1 MADKTYRSILIA
13 APADK
18 VMDVIA
24 DFDRYPAWVAAAKT
38 VEVLEQG
45 PDKRAHKVR
54 FVLDA
59 GIVTD
64 SYDLV
69 YDWSADGRSVSWE
82 LVRGELQKAQY
93 GTYSLEPRPD
103 GTTEVTYELTVDLNI
118 PMIGM
123 FKRKAEKVITDTAL
137 KELKKRV
144 EG

>member
-1 MADKTYRSILIA
+1 MADSTVRSIVIG
-13 APADK
+13 APSK
-18 VMDVIA
+18 LVMDVIA

-38 VEVLEQG
+38 VEVVEAG
-45 PDKRAHKVR
+45 SDSRAKLVR

-59 GIVTD
+59 GVFKE

-69 YDWSADGRSVSWE
+69 YDWAGDGKSVSWE
-82 LVRGELQKAQY
+82 LVRGDLQKAQHGSY
-93 GTYSLEPRPD
+93 TLVDKPNGC
-103 GTTEVTYELTVDLNI
+103 TEVTYELSVDLNI
-118 PMIGM
+118 PMIGA